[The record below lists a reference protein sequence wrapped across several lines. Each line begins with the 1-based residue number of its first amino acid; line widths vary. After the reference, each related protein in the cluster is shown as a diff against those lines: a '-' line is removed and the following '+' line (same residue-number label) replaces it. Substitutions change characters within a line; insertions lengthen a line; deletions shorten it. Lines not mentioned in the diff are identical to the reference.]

1 MLKKNL
7 ISAHLFSLLIVYLIE
22 LMAHDIKYLVEVLR
36 ISSDRD
42 DQGIFWSLKF
52 FISGVLWVG
61 KVWQVQVYFIG

>member
-1 MLKKNL
+1 M

-22 LMAHDIKYLVEVLR
+22 LVAHDIKCPVEVLR

-42 DQGIFWSLKF
+42 DQRIFLSLKF
-52 FISGVLWVG
+52 FISGDLWVR